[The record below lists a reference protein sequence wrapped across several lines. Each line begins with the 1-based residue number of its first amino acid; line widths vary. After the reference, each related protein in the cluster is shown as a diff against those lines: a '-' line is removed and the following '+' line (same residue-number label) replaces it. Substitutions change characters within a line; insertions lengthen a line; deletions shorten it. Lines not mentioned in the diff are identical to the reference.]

1 MQIFKL
7 ITALLLALF
16 IKYFVFQPFIIP
28 SSSMDRTLVKGDY
41 VLVSK
46 WQNTIFG
53 NLLDVKKSDVIAFH
67 YPLEKGEIS
76 SKLVFIKRCIAQ
88 PGDTLLI
95 ENGLSINEQNS
106 LQFDYLIQD
115 KNNTLNWE
123 FLKEQDIHI
132 GGRVTNNRWL
142 LSLDNLQVSALKE
155 FNKSLEFQLN
165 LSPKGVSDLSTY
177 PSDKNLNWNKDFYGP
192 LFIPKK
198 DHSIEINS
206 VNIELY
212 KKIIETYEGHTL
224 TYTDSTIQID
234 GLLVNSYTFEQN
246 YYFVMGDNRHHSQD
260 SRYWG
265 FVPENHIIGDCE
277 MILFNTKNFSFSRVL
292 KRVY

>member
-1 MQIFKL
+1 MQVIK
-7 ITALLLALF
+7 IIAALLLALF

-28 SSSMDRTLVKGDY
+28 SSSMDRTLVNGDY

-53 NLLDVKKSDVIAFH
+53 NQLNINKSDVLAFH

-76 SKLVFIKRCIAQ
+76 NKMVFIKRCIAK

-95 ENGLSINEQNS
+95 ENGQSINEQNS
-106 LQFDYLIQD
+106 LQFDYLIQN
-115 KNNTLNWE
+115 KNNSLNWE

-142 LSLDNLQVSALKE
+142 LSLDSTQMRSLKE
-155 FNKSLEFQLN
+155 FDESLEFQLN
-165 LSPKGVSDLSTY
+165 LSPKGVTDLSTY
-177 PSDKNLNWNKDFYGP
+177 PSDKSLNWNRDFYGP

-198 DHSIEINS
+198 NSSIELNS
-206 VNIELY
+206 SNIELY
-212 KKIIETYEGHTL
+212 KKIIETYEGHSL
-224 TYTDSTIQID
+224 TFTDSIILID
-234 GLLVNSYTFEQN
+234 NSLVESYTFEQN

-265 FVPENHIIGDCE
+265 FVPEDHIIGDCKL
-277 MILFNTKNFSFSRVL
+277 ILFNTQNFSFSRFL